1 MAAIS
6 PPTEIVTKESSRSVS
21 NTVERFIDLLSE
33 KGVKVFTVIDQ
44 REEAQQVGLDLRET
58 VLVLFGDPRA
68 GTPVMVASPLVAL
81 ELPLRVVVWSDKG
94 QTKVSYES
102 PQSLGARYQLGG
114 ELVGRLEGINSL
126 TDALVA

>member
-1 MAAIS
+1 MAATS
-6 PPTEIVTKESSRSVS
+6 PPTEILTKESSRSVS
-21 NTVERFIDLLSE
+21 KTVERFIDLLSE

-44 REEAQQVGLDLRET
+44 REEAQRVGLDLRET
-58 VLVLFGDPRA
+58 VLVLFGDPSA

-102 PQSLGARYQLGG
+102 PKSLGARYQLGEG
-114 ELVGRLEGINSL
+114 LFGRLEGINPL

>member
-1 MAAIS
+1 MAATT
-6 PPTEIVTKESSRSVS
+6 PPTEIVTKESSRSVGK
-21 NTVERFIDLLSE
+21 TVERFVDLLSE
-33 KGVKVFTVIDQ
+33 KDVKVFTVIDQ
-44 REEAQQVGLDLRET
+44 REEAQRVGLDLRET
-58 VLVLFGDPRA
+58 VLVLFGNPRA

-81 ELPLRVVVWSDKG
+81 ELPLRIVIWSDNG

-102 PQSLGARYQLGG
+102 PKSLGARYQLAE

>member
-1 MAAIS
+1 MAAAS

-44 REEAQQVGLDLRET
+44 REEAQHVGLDLRET

-81 ELPLRVVVWSDKG
+81 ELPLRIVVWSDNG

-102 PQSLGARYQLGG
+102 PKSLGARYQLGE
-114 ELVGRLEGINSL
+114 ELIGRLEGINSL

>member
-1 MAAIS
+1 MAATT
-6 PPTEIVTKESSRSVS
+6 PPTEIVTKESSRSVGK
-21 NTVERFIDLLSE
+21 TVERFVDLLSE
-33 KGVKVFTVIDQ
+33 KDVKVFTVIDQ
-44 REEAQQVGLDLRET
+44 REEAQRVGLDLRET
-58 VLVLFGDPRA
+58 VLVLFGNPRA

-81 ELPLRVVVWSDKG
+81 ELPLRIVIWSDNG

-102 PQSLGARYQLGG
+102 PISLGTRYQLAQ